1 MPVAAGLGERTE
13 QAFFAQTGTTRAAD
27 AKGRTSGKEAGDRK
41 FERLFQGMV
50 RTEKEKGKERPPNRP
65 VANDELRSQLMLLYP
80 ELSTSALDQGQVAA
94 GEADGEFLNA
104 LPNAEDLQTLTPTAE
119 AVLAALTEAPAEAG
133 WAEAVATGL
142 ANYLPEE
149 TVDNKAL
156 EGTLPAQ
163 AAALAVQEGTRR
175 LKPPGAKHP
184 AQAAALAV
192 QEGEENSVFQP
203 EDLAEAASEGIDD
216 DAQLGLKAET
226 TGFEAHINTSE
237 IPARTEPAGNT
248 GIMGMV
254 TTAAGENPHHRGH
267 YTTVKIMG
275 MVATAA
281 GENPGAKLASG
292 MMGTFKAAGEATGS
306 ETEGRTENAETTW
319 QGGRPETAGDH
330 DGWEALSATAEREP
344 KTVLKTGKTRLNG
357 ELLGQNFS
365 PVAGEAVHHEES
377 LEDPTA
383 APEPFAPVITREDL
397 AAQIV
402 SGARLMVKDG
412 MTKIQIQLEP
422 AELGKLELSLVVERD
437 LVAARFVTESQGVQS
452 LIEANLPQLRA
463 ALEEAGMQVDLLQVS
478 VQTGTD
484 SQLPNQNMAGGEH
497 FRQNTGWNPT
507 AEMFMVE
514 EPILGEE
521 AWHGMVNLRI

>member
-163 AAALAVQEGTRR
+163 AAALAVQEG
-175 LKPPGAKHP
+175 
-184 AQAAALAV
+184 
-192 QEGEENSVFQP
+192 EENSVFQP

-226 TGFEAHINTSE
+226 AGFEAHINTSE

-248 GIMGMV
+248 G
-254 TTAAGENPHHRGH
+254 
-267 YTTVKIMG
+267 IMG

-365 PVAGEAVHHEES
+365 PVAGEAVHHEEG